1 MSYTNL
7 LYHIVFATKARRPFL
22 NGDCLPRL
30 CQYTG
35 GIIRNLDGR
44 LLAVGGHR
52 DHVHLAVSLHPSRAL
67 ADVVRTVKANSSKWI
82 HETFPG
88 LRDLAWQDGYAAFTV
103 SKSALKEVV
112 RYIETQ
118 DDHHRKRSFE
128 DELRA
133 LLKKHGI
140 EFDEQYLV

>member
-7 LYHIVFATKARRPFL
+7 LYHIVFATKERRPFL

-35 GIIRNLDGR
+35 GVIRNLDGR
-44 LLAVGGHR
+44 LLAVGGDR
-52 DHVHLAVSLHPSRAL
+52 DHVHLAASLHPSRAL
-67 ADVVRTVKANSSKWI
+67 ADVVRTVKANSSKWT
-82 HETFPG
+82 HETSPA
-88 LRDLAWQDGYAAFTV
+88 LRHFAWQDGYAAFTV
-103 SKSALKEVV
+103 SKSALGEVL
-112 RYIETQ
+112 RYIEDQ
-118 DDHHRKRSFE
+118 GEHHKKRTFE